1 MPWHKFSMGI
11 ERSKQWAPGFR
22 NCINYQ
28 RRSLSYIHVVYIT
41 DTRFD
46 NSWYH
51 VKTEF
56 NNCFVITFL
65 SNLRKKTFLSE
76 LANVWE
82 HFTNEGVGKLDRLW
96 TRHDNQL
103 SAANI
108 ELSCQLHT
116 PLCIDCMLPTDQ
128 SFHTRSNVYNDDYHD
143 DDDNS
148 YVMLIGFLLMNYW

>member
-28 RRSLSYIHVVYIT
+28 RRSLSYIHVVCIT

-56 NNCFVITFL
+56 NNCFFDKDISLWVSKRLGTL
-65 SNLRKKTFLSE
+65 HKRRG
-76 LANVWE
+76 W
-82 HFTNEGVGKLDRLW
+82 KLDRLW

-116 PLCIDCMLPTDQ
+116 PLCIDCMLSTNQ
-128 SFHTRSNVYNDDYHD
+128 SFHTSSNVYNDDYHD